1 MKFGQFIECN
11 MKIIFHEKSFLK
23 CDAEISPRTF
33 SEKVEHISNEPK
45 ILCSLFLFYA
55 KLRAIETY

>member
-45 ILCSLFLFYA
+45 ILNFL
-55 KLRAIETY
+55 